1 MLPFSSPKKLIT
13 AGLVLALI
21 LLGPVPLLPPDLLV
35 TQTQRLLGGET
46 KIAYLIATIGFQGL
60 YYGLVGG
67 LTGVSLTRF
76 GSRRARLLQLALVPL
91 ALFALRSLVY
101 LLNSGDFPVGTN
113 SAVAVVSCF
122 LGVAAGVTLLY
133 RR

>member
-1 MLPFSSPKKLIT
+1 MLPFRSPKKLVT

-35 TQTQRLLGGET
+35 AQTQKLLGGEN
-46 KIAYLIATIGFQGL
+46 KIAYLVATIGFQGL

-76 GSRRARLLQLALVPL
+76 GSRRARLLQLALV
-91 ALFALRSLVY
+91 
-101 LLNSGDFPVGTN
+101 
-113 SAVAVVSCF
+113 
-122 LGVAAGVTLLY
+122 
-133 RR
+133 